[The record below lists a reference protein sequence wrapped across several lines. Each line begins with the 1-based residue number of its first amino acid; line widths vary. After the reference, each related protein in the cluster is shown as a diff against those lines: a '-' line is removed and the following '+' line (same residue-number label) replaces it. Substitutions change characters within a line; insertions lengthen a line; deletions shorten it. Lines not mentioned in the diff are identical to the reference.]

1 MTRDIPNTRPPGR
14 SSAQVRG
21 AKQAVY
27 IAFIANGFIFASWA
41 ARIPQVRD
49 GLRVSPGVLGL
60 ILLCAAAGSTIAT
73 PLSGLVI
80 TWLGDSRTVAV
91 MALTAAAGMATVGV
105 GYRYGIPPVAAGL
118 FLFGFSSGTWD
129 VAMNVQG
136 AAVEQALGRVI
147 MSRFHAG
154 WSIGT
159 VAGAGAGAAMV
170 ALGVPVAVHLIAA
183 ALAVAVAVPIAA
195 RRFLPHA
202 PVHADPAQRD
212 GTAARRSPLRA
223 WTEPRTLLI
232 GLFVLCM
239 AFTEGTSNDWLSLA
253 VIGGYHTAAALGTLT
268 FAVFLAA
275 MTTGRWFGPAFID
288 RHGRVRVLRVCAV
301 TALAGLLLIEAG
313 GLLLAALAGAALLGL
328 GTSLGFPTGISAAA
342 DDPRYAPGRVST
354 AASIGYLAFLA
365 GPPSIGFLAD
375 QVGVLRGLSVAG
387 VLLIVA
393 FLLSPVTAPISPSS
407 DPPPK
412 AAESGH
418 RPPAPGVGEGLDQR
432 DATAARGSH
441 DGRGDVMSEF
451 GGLENEA
458 ESLAKDHPDQADKGL
473 DAAAQFADR
482 ETGNKY
488 DSEIQGAE
496 GAAEKDLGGQGQGGQ
511 G

>member
-1 MTRDIPNTRPPGR
+1 MTRHITNTPPHGW
-14 SSAQVRG
+14 SSAQVRS
-21 AKQAVY
+21 AKLAVY
-27 IAFIANGFIFASWA
+27 AAFIANGFIFASWA

-60 ILLCAAAGSTIAT
+60 ILLSVAVGSTIAT

-91 MALTAAAGMATVGV
+91 MSLTAAAGMATVAIGF
-105 GYRYGIPPVAAGL
+105 RYGIPPVAAGL
-118 FLFGFSSGTWD
+118 VLFGFSSGTWD

-136 AAVEQALGRVI
+136 AAVEQALGRSI

-154 WSIGT
+154 WSVGT

-170 ALGVPVAVHLIAA
+170 ALGVPVTVHLLVV

-195 RRFLPHA
+195 RRFLRHA
-202 PVHADPAQRD
+202 RAPAPAGTGHRD
-212 GTAARRSPLRA
+212 GTPARRSPLRA

-239 AFTEGTSNDWLSLA
+239 TFTEGTSNDWLSLA

-288 RHGRVRVLRVCAV
+288 RYGRVRVLRVCAA
-301 TALAGLLLIEAG
+301 TAFAGLFVIEAG
-313 GLLLAALAGAALLGL
+313 GVLAAALAGAVLLGL

-354 AASIGYLAFLA
+354 TASIGYLAFLA

-375 QVGVLRGLSVAG
+375 HVGVLHGLAVAG
-387 VLLIVA
+387 ALLVVA
-393 FLLSPVTAPISPSS
+393 FLLCPVTAPLSPS
-407 DPPPK
+407 DPG
-412 AAESGH
+412 SG
-418 RPPAPGVGEGLDQR
+418 Q
-432 DATAARGSH
+432 
-441 DGRGDVMSEF
+441 
-451 GGLENEA
+451 
-458 ESLAKDHPDQADKGL
+458 
-473 DAAAQFADR
+473 
-482 ETGNKY
+482 
-488 DSEIQGAE
+488 
-496 GAAEKDLGGQGQGGQ
+496 
-511 G
+511 

>member
-1 MTRDIPNTRPPGR
+1 MTRDITNTAPPGR
-14 SSAQVRG
+14 SRAQVVG

-27 IAFIANGFIFASWA
+27 TAFIANGFIFASWA

-49 GLRVSPGVLGL
+49 GLRVTPGALGL
-60 ILLCAAAGSTIAT
+60 ILLSVAVGSTIAT

-136 AAVEQALGRVI
+136 AAVEQALGRSI

-159 VAGAGAGAAMV
+159 VAGAGAGSAMV
-170 ALGVPVAVHLIAA
+170 ALGVPVTVHLLAA
-183 ALAVAVAVPIAA
+183 ALVIAVAVPIAA

-202 PVHADPAQRD
+202 RAGTGRD
-212 GTAARRSPLRA
+212 GAAVRRSPLRA

-275 MTTGRWFGPAFID
+275 MTAGRWFGPPFID
-288 RHGRVRVLRVCAV
+288 RYGRVRVLRVCAA
-301 TALAGLLLIEAG
+301 TALAGLLLIETG
-313 GLLLAALAGAALLGL
+313 GVLAAALAGALLLGL

-354 AASIGYLAFLA
+354 TASIGYLAFLA
-365 GPPSIGFLAD
+365 GPPAIGFLAD
-375 QVGVLRGLSVAG
+375 HVGVLRGLSVAG

-393 FLLSPVTAPISPSS
+393 FLLCPVTAPLSPSGLGS
-407 DPPPK
+407 D
-412 AAESGH
+412 
-418 RPPAPGVGEGLDQR
+418 Q
-432 DATAARGSH
+432 
-441 DGRGDVMSEF
+441 
-451 GGLENEA
+451 
-458 ESLAKDHPDQADKGL
+458 
-473 DAAAQFADR
+473 
-482 ETGNKY
+482 
-488 DSEIQGAE
+488 
-496 GAAEKDLGGQGQGGQ
+496 
-511 G
+511 

>member
-1 MTRDIPNTRPPGR
+1 VPDWPHAKGPPFVIADGRPGAR
-14 SSAQVRG
+14 SPDKAQVRG
-21 AKQAVY
+21 ATRAVY
-27 IAFIANGFIFASWA
+27 IAFIVNGFIFASWA

-60 ILLCAAAGSTIAT
+60 ILLSVAVGSTIAT

-91 MALTAAAGMATVGV
+91 MSLTAAAGMAIVAV

-136 AAVEQALGRVI
+136 AAVEQALGRSV

-154 WSIGT
+154 WSVGT

-170 ALGVPVAVHLIAA
+170 ALGVPVTVHLLAA
-183 ALAVAVAVPIAA
+183 ALVVAAVVPIAA

-202 PVHADPAQRD
+202 RAETRRD
-212 GTAARRSPLRA
+212 GTAVRRSPLRA

-239 AFTEGTSNDWLSLA
+239 AFTEGTSNDWLSLG

-275 MTTGRWFGPAFID
+275 MTTGRWFGPPFID
-288 RHGRVRVLRVCAV
+288 RYGRVRVLRVCAA
-301 TALAGLLLIEAG
+301 TAFVGLFVIEAG
-313 GLLLAALAGAALLGL
+313 GVLAAALAGAVLLGL

-375 QVGVLRGLSVAG
+375 HVGVLRGLSVAG

-393 FLLSPVTAPISPSS
+393 FLLCPVTAPISPSAPEPS
-407 DPPPK
+407 SPP
-412 AAESGH
+412 S
-418 RPPAPGVGEGLDQR
+418 PGP
-432 DATAARGSH
+432 GS
-441 DGRGDVMSEF
+441 S
-451 GGLENEA
+451 
-458 ESLAKDHPDQADKGL
+458 
-473 DAAAQFADR
+473 
-482 ETGNKY
+482 
-488 DSEIQGAE
+488 
-496 GAAEKDLGGQGQGGQ
+496 
-511 G
+511 

>member
-1 MTRDIPNTRPPGR
+1 MTRDIIPNTGPPGR
-14 SSAQVRG
+14 SRAQVGG

-136 AAVEQALGRVI
+136 AAVEQALGRAI

-170 ALGVPVAVHLIAA
+170 ALGVPVTLHLLAA
-183 ALAVAVAVPIAA
+183 ALVVAVTVPIAA

-202 PVHADPAQRD
+202 RASAPADTAQAGPAQQA
-212 GTAARRSPLRA
+212 GTAARRGPFKA

-239 AFTEGTSNDWLSLA
+239 AFTEGTSNDWLSLG
-253 VIGGYHTAAALGTLT
+253 VIDGYHTAAALGTLT

-288 RHGRVRVLRVCAV
+288 RYGRVRVLRVCAA
-301 TALAGLLLIEAG
+301 TALGGLLLIEAG
-313 GLLLAALAGAALLGL
+313 GVLPAALAGALLLGL

-365 GPPSIGFLAD
+365 GPPFIGFLAD
-375 QVGVLRGLSVAG
+375 HVGVLRGLSVAG

-393 FLLSPVTAPISPSS
+393 FILSPVTAPISPSG
-407 DPPPK
+407 DPTEMRRK
-412 AAESGH
+412 SGH
-418 RPPAPGVGEGLDQR
+418 RPPAPGVEEGLDQR
-432 DATAARGSH
+432 DAPAARGGH
-441 DGRGDVMSEF
+441 DRPSGSIPG
-451 GGLENEA
+451 
-458 ESLAKDHPDQADKGL
+458 
-473 DAAAQFADR
+473 
-482 ETGNKY
+482 
-488 DSEIQGAE
+488 
-496 GAAEKDLGGQGQGGQ
+496 
-511 G
+511 

>member
-1 MTRDIPNTRPPGR
+1 MTSHIPNTTPPGWSR
-14 SSAQVRG
+14 AQVRG
-21 AKQAVY
+21 ATRAVY
-27 IAFIANGFIFASWA
+27 TAFIANGFIFASWA

-60 ILLCAAAGSTIAT
+60 ILLSVAVGSTIAT

-91 MALTAAAGMATVGV
+91 MSLTAAAGMAIVAV

-136 AAVEQALGRVI
+136 AAVEQALGRSV

-159 VAGAGAGAAMV
+159 VAGAGTGAAMV
-170 ALGVPVAVHLIAA
+170 ALGVPVTAHLLAA
-183 ALAVAVAVPIAA
+183 ALVVAAVVPIAA

-202 PVHADPAQRD
+202 RAETRRD
-212 GTAARRSPLRA
+212 GTAVRRSPLRA

-239 AFTEGTSNDWLSLA
+239 AFTEGTSNDWLSLGI
-253 VIGGYHTAAALGTLT
+253 IGGYHTAAALGTLT
-268 FAVFLAA
+268 FAAFLAA
-275 MTTGRWFGPAFID
+275 MTTGRWFGPPFID
-288 RHGRVRVLRVCAV
+288 RYGRVRVLRVCAA
-301 TALAGLLLIEAG
+301 TAFVGLFVIEAG
-313 GLLLAALAGAALLGL
+313 GVLAAALAGAVLLGL

-365 GPPSIGFLAD
+365 GPPAVGFLAD
-375 QVGVLRGLSVAG
+375 HVGVLRGLSVAG

-393 FLLSPVTAPISPSS
+393 FLLCPVTAPISSS
-407 DPPPK
+407 APESSSPP
-412 AAESGH
+412 G
-418 RPPAPGVGEGLDQR
+418 PGP
-432 DATAARGSH
+432 GS
-441 DGRGDVMSEF
+441 S
-451 GGLENEA
+451 
-458 ESLAKDHPDQADKGL
+458 
-473 DAAAQFADR
+473 
-482 ETGNKY
+482 
-488 DSEIQGAE
+488 
-496 GAAEKDLGGQGQGGQ
+496 
-511 G
+511 